1 MAFDDDNSKA
11 KIQSG
16 RWVKTQDTNF
26 NSDLDLIQMSE
37 SADSGHAF

>member
-11 KIQSG
+11 KIHSR
-16 RWVKTQDTNF
+16 RWVKTKETNF
-26 NSDLDLIQMSE
+26 NSDPDLIQMSE